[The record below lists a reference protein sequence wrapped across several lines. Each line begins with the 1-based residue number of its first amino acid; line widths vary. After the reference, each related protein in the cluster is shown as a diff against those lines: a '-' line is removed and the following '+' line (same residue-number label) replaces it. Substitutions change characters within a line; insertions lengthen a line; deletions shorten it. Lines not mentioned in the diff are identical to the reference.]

1 MSTTLFDA
9 QPYDEKRAKRRQ
21 ILIAAI
27 IATVLILG
35 FFGWWFRHWPEEHKV
50 DQFFTALEQK
60 NYEQAYGIWLNDPDW
75 KQHQERHTKYPYGQ
89 FYLDWGPGGEWGLVK
104 SHHIDGSASPKGA
117 SSGVVVVVTV
127 NDRAEKARL
136 WVEKSDK
143 TLSFSPF

>member
-9 QPYDEKRAKRRQ
+9 KPYDEKRAKRRQ
-21 ILIAAI
+21 VLISAI
-27 IATVLILG
+27 IAIVLILG
-35 FFGWWFRHWPEEHKV
+35 FFGWWFRHWPEERKV

-60 NYEQAYGIWLNDPDW
+60 NYEQAYAVWLNDPAW
-75 KQHQERHTKYPYGQ
+75 KQHQDQHAKYNFGQ
-89 FYLDWGPGGEWGLVK
+89 FYIDWGPGGEWGLVK
-104 SHHIDGSASPKGA
+104 SHHVDGSASPKGA

-127 NDRAEKARL
+127 NERAEKARL

>member
-9 QPYDEKRAKRRQ
+9 KPYDEKRAKRRQ
-21 ILIAAI
+21 VLISAI
-27 IATVLILG
+27 IAAVLILG

-60 NYEQAYGIWLNDPDW
+60 NYEQAYSVWMNDAEW
-75 KQHQERHTKYPYGQ
+75 KQHQDRHPKYPYGQ
-89 FYLDWGPGGEWGLVK
+89 FYLDWGPGGEWGLIK
-104 SHHIDGSASPKGA
+104 SYRVDGSASPKGA

-127 NDRAEKARL
+127 NDRAEKARI

-143 TLSFSPF
+143 TLAFSPF